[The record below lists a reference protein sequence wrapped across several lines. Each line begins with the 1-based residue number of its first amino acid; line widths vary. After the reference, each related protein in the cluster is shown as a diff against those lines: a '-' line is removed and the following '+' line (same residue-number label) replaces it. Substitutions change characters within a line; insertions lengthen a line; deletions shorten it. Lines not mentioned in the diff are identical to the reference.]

1 MKPIATRAPRTS
13 LRFAFAVSV
22 AFGLSGCG
30 IGTLSDNR
38 SIESV
43 NQPVVARQNFTLD
56 VAAGPGGLSVPEQ
69 ARLAG
74 WFEALDLRYGDRIAI
89 DDPMKNP
96 ATTDAIGR
104 LAGRHGLLVTAAAPV
119 TPGYVNAGTV
129 RVVITRSTASV
140 PDCPNWKGKS
150 DTNLNNSTSRNYGCA
165 VNGNL
170 AAMVADPEHLLTG
183 ASGSGETVIM
193 RSDKALDL
201 YRTQQ
206 PTGRRALKSNGT
218 GED

>member
-1 MKPIATRAPRTS
+1 MTLSAPNAHRQP
-13 LRFAFAVSV
+13 LRFVLALSLGLA
-22 AFGLSGCG
+22 LSGCMG
-30 IGTLSDNR
+30 GMSSNR
-38 SIESV
+38 SVDSV

-69 ARLAG
+69 SRLAG
-74 WFEALDLRYGDRIAI
+74 WFDALDLRYGDRIAI

-96 ATTDAIGR
+96 ATADAIGR
-104 LAGRHGLLVTAAAPV
+104 LAGRHGLLVSAAAPV

-129 RVVITRSTASV
+129 RVVVTRSTASV
-140 PDCPNWKGKS
+140 PNCPNWAGKS
-150 DTNLNNSTSRNYGCA
+150 DATWNNSTSNNHGCA
-165 VNGNL
+165 INGNL

-193 RSDKALDL
+193 RSDKAIDL
-201 YRTQQ
+201 FRTQQ
-206 PTGRRALKSNGT
+206 PTGTRALKSTGT

>member
-1 MKPIATRAPRTS
+1 MKLSAKTAKNHPLRLALVLS
-13 LRFAFAVSV
+13 LGL
-22 AFGLSGCG
+22 GLSGCMG
-30 IGTLSDNR
+30 GMSNNR
-38 SIESV
+38 SVDSV

-96 ATTDAIGR
+96 ATADAIGR
-104 LAGRHGLLVTAAAPV
+104 LAGRHGLLVNAGAPV
-119 TPGYVNAGTV
+119 TPGYVNAGSV
-129 RVVITRSTASV
+129 RVVVTRSTASV
-140 PDCPNWKGKS
+140 PNCPNWQGKS
-150 DTNLNNSTSRNYGCA
+150 DATWNNATSNNYGCS

-206 PTGRRALKSNGT
+206 PTGTRALKSNGT

>member
-1 MKPIATRAPRTS
+1 MKLSAHTANRP
-13 LRFAFAVSV
+13 LRLALALSMGL
-22 AFGLSGCG
+22 ALSGCMG
-30 IGTLSDNR
+30 GMSNNR
-38 SIESV
+38 SVDSV

-104 LAGRHGLLVTAAAPV
+104 LAGRHGLLVTAGAPV

-129 RVVITRSTASV
+129 RVVVTRSTASV
-140 PDCPNWKGKS
+140 PSCPNWQGKS
-150 DTNLNNSTSRNYGCA
+150 DATWNNATSNNYGCA

-206 PTGRRALKSNGT
+206 PTGTRALKSNGT

>member
-1 MKPIATRAPRTS
+1 MKLSADIANHRPLRLALALS
-13 LRFAFAVSV
+13 LGLA
-22 AFGLSGCG
+22 LSGCMG
-30 IGTLSDNR
+30 GMSTNR
-38 SIESV
+38 SIDSV
-43 NQPVVARQNFTLD
+43 NQPVVSRQNFTLD
-56 VAAGPGGLSVPEQ
+56 VAAGAGGLSVPEQ

-96 ATTDAIGR
+96 ATADAIGR
-104 LAGRHGLLVTAAAPV
+104 LAGRHGLLVGAAAPV

-129 RVVITRSTASV
+129 RVVVTRSTASV

-150 DTNLNNSTSRNYGCA
+150 DMNWNNATSHNYGCA
-165 VNGNL
+165 INGNL

-206 PTGRRALKSNGT
+206 PTGTRALKSNGT

>member
-1 MKPIATRAPRTS
+1 MKLSAQTAKHHPLRLALVLS
-13 LRFAFAVSV
+13 LGL
-22 AFGLSGCG
+22 GLSGC
-30 IGTLSDNR
+30 IGGVSNNR
-38 SIESV
+38 SVDSV
-43 NQPVVARQNFTLD
+43 NQPVVARQNFMLD
-56 VAAGPGGLSVPEQ
+56 VATGPGGLSVPEQ

-74 WFEALDLRYGDRIAI
+74 WFEALDLRYGDRVAI

-96 ATTDAIGR
+96 ATADAIGR
-104 LAGRHGLLVTAAAPV
+104 LAGRYGLLVSAGAPV
-119 TPGYVNAGTV
+119 TPGHVDAGMV

-140 PDCPNWKGKS
+140 PGCPNWQGKS
-150 DTNLNNSTSRNYGCA
+150 DATWNNATSNNYGCA
-165 VNGNL
+165 INSNL

-206 PTGRRALKSNGT
+206 PTGARALKSTGT